1 MFLAVIVAQKV
12 SWFAVL
18 MDTDL
23 LARSGGLR
31 VLLHVMGEGP
41 HELAPII
48 ASAFLHIVDS
58 PRTRV
63 YLSIGTDI
71 EVT

>member
-1 MFLAVIVAQKV
+1 
-12 SWFAVL
+12 

-23 LARSGGLR
+23 LARSGGIR

-48 ASAFLHIVDS
+48 ASAFLHIIDS